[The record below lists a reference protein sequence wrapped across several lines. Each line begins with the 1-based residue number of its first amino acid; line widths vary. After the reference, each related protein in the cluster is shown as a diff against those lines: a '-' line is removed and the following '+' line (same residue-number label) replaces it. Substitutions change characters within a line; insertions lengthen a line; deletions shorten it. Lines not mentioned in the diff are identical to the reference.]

1 MSVLFEDWQL
11 RSTNITQPKLR
22 FDRASTV
29 HPVEAQAAVPVGDQA
44 AATAE
49 AVAAAAE
56 ATTRHQFLTGVLA
69 VARVEVLEAAPVEAA
84 EVSTEAPLRTTQV
97 NR

>member
-29 HPVEAQAAVPVGDQA
+29 HPVEAQAAVPVVDQA

-49 AVAAAAE
+49 AAAEAAE
-56 ATTRHQFLTGVLA
+56 ATTRHQFLTGV
-69 VARVEVLEAAPVEAA
+69 RVEVLEAAPVEAA

>member
-1 MSVLFEDWQL
+1 M
-11 RSTNITQPKLR
+11 NITQPKLH

-29 HPVEAQAAVPVGDQA
+29 DPAGDPAEDQA

-49 AVAAAAE
+49 AVE
-56 ATTRHQFLTGVLA
+56 ATTRHQFHTEARAEVLA
-69 VARVEVLEAAPVEAA
+69 VARVEAA
-84 EVSTEAPLRTTQV
+84 EVRTEAVPSIKAPLRTTQA